1 MTPVVIPELG
11 DRLTIYLNDHLA
23 GATAGL
29 DLARRAA
36 SNNQGAPY
44 GRVLAEV
51 AEEIAQDREAL
62 EEVMARLSVGHDRVK
77 VVGAWAVEKLGRLKL
92 NGSLLSYSPLSRLEE
107 IEGLSLGVE
116 GKLSLWQSLKLTYG
130 DDPRLRGVDLDALI
144 DRARSQRRRLERQR
158 RHAAHDALR

>member
-1 MTPVVIPELG
+1 MSPAIPELG

-29 DLARRAA
+29 DLARRTAG
-36 SNNQGAPY
+36 NNAGNPY

-51 AEEIAQDREAL
+51 AGELADDRDAL
-62 EEVMARLSVGHDRVK
+62 IDVMERLSVSRDHVK
-77 VVGAWAVEKLGRLKL
+77 VIGAWAVEKIGRLKL
-92 NGSLLSYSPLSRLEE
+92 NGSILSYSPLSRLVE

-116 GKLSLWQSLKLTYG
+116 GKLSLWQSLKLTHG
-130 DDPRLRGVDLDALI
+130 NDPRLRGVDLEALI

-158 RHAAHDALR
+158 RRAAEEALR